1 MENWDAPIVVTTAV
15 QFFESLF
22 AAKPSQCRKLH
33 RIAGSV
39 VVLDE
44 AQTMPLKLLRPCVAA
59 IDELARNYRASV
71 VLCTATQPALTAPAF
86 EGGLAEV
93 RNWRQT
99 LNSCSSS
106 SNACACGILGRWM
119 MRRWLNT
126 CARATRCCALSITA
140 AMRGLSTKPWPICQA
155 RAT

>member
-44 AQTMPLKLLRPCVAA
+44 AQTMPLKLLRPVSRPSMSWRA
-59 IDELARNYRASV
+59 IIGRAW
-71 VLCTATQPALTAPAF
+71 C
-86 EGGLAEV
+86 
-93 RNWRQT
+93 
-99 LNSCSSS
+99 
-106 SNACACGILGRWM
+106 
-119 MRRWLNT
+119 
-126 CARATRCCALSITA
+126 CARRHS
-140 AMRGLSTKPWPICQA
+140 R
-155 RAT
+155 R